1 MDIDDDDEE
10 EKFDEIGNVIRV
22 GDITFATKED
32 DPEGIILGS
41 GAYATVRLAK
51 RVTQEGKEELV
62 AVKVFSKSLLKRMRT
77 LEKNSETNKVQ
88 VRTALE
94 KVEREIAIMKM
105 MRHPNIVSLLEVI
118 DSVSSDSLYMV
129 LEYMPR
135 GEIMSYM
142 EGTGCFQRRSQNNTK
157 SELLL
162 LGCLDDGRRF
172 DETHAA
178 LYFVD
183 VLHGLCYLHQNGICH
198 RDLKPENILVG
209 ADGQVKISDF
219 GVSHFFREEKVESLP
234 TDEEKQ
240 FHSALSMKGMSRRGM
255 LTKLEGTWCFYSPEM
270 CGVSSFI
277 EDDKSTRLSFSGYAA
292 DVWAAGVCLYIFVT
306 GKLPFFSED
315 PCELFDRICNTPP
328 LLEEHMSKDLTSIL
342 QMLLEKDPDLRAG
355 LGDCLAHPFC
365 RKARQERIR
374 KYTSGVLRN
383 KRKLVVSD
391 EDLRSVR

>member
-306 GKLPFFSED
+306 GKLPFFFQKILVNYLIEYV
-315 PCELFDRICNTPP
+315 I
-328 LLEEHMSKDLTSIL
+328 LLPYWRSTCQKIS
-342 QMLLEKDPDLRAG
+342 LRFYK
-355 LGDCLAHPFC
+355 CC
-365 RKARQERIR
+365 
-374 KYTSGVLRN
+374 
-383 KRKLVVSD
+383 
-391 EDLRSVR
+391 